1 MTKEEIYTFLN
12 TNPEFFISTIDGDK
26 PRVRGLLLHK
36 ADENG
41 IIFTTAK
48 IRDLYKQLK
57 KNPHVEMA
65 FYNGKDI
72 VQVRVSGT
80 VEEFDDLEVKKDIVS
95 KRPFLKPA
103 IERIGYEPMA
113 VFRATNLVATPWELK
128 TTMAP
133 KMFINI

>member
-1 MTKEEIYTFLN
+1 MTKEEIYTFFN
-12 TNPEFFISTIDGDK
+12 ANPEFFIATIDGNK

-41 IIFTTAK
+41 LIFTTAK

-65 FYNGKDI
+65 FYNHKDI
-72 VQVRVSGT
+72 IQVRVNGI
-80 VEEFDDLEVKKDIVS
+80 VEELDDLKLKKEIVN

-103 IERIGYEPMA
+103 IERTGYEPMA
-113 VFRATNLVATPWELK
+113 VFRVTNLIATPWTLK
-128 TTMAP
+128 KTMAP
-133 KMFINI
+133 KEYIYI